1 MTRQEYIEM
10 PFAGAGREEI
20 VLNISKKFE
29 RNTITYL
36 QSKIPA
42 FSDQML
48 PLRDLLSK
56 LSLVQIQNQRP
67 GRDNNQNREITEK
80 TQKFMGSLILKTVKS
95 LVR

>member
-36 QSKIPA
+36 
-42 FSDQML
+42 
-48 PLRDLLSK
+48 
-56 LSLVQIQNQRP
+56 
-67 GRDNNQNREITEK
+67 
-80 TQKFMGSLILKTVKS
+80 
-95 LVR
+95 